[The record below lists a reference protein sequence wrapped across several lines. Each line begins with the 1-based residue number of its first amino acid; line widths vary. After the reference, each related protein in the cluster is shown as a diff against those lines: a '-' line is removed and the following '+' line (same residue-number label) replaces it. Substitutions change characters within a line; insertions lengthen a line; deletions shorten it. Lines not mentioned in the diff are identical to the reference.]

1 MLHHFKDT
9 NQYNSLVFFLYTL
22 PYMVRRTFDL
32 FCPQT
37 MIKDPKVSGI
47 VMNPHVKRGIKMQ
60 AVTDI
65 LIKAKMSPIT
75 INLISEC
82 INGSLS

>member
-1 MLHHFKDT
+1 
-9 NQYNSLVFFLYTL
+9 
-22 PYMVRRTFDL
+22 
-32 FCPQT
+32 

-65 LIKAKMSPIT
+65 LLKAKMSPLT

-82 INGSLS
+82 INGNLS